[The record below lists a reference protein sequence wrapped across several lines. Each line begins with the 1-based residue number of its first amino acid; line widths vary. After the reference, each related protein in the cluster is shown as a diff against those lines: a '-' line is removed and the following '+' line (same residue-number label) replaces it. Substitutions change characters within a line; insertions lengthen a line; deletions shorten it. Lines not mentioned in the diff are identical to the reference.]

1 MSGKGPLTLGQSKGR
16 SVPARAPHIGER
28 ISAGLRALTDDGLLT
43 GYRGTGAV
51 WAAELGRDA
60 AATRKA
66 MLDAGVIVRPIGT
79 ALAMCPPLTI
89 SDAEID
95 RLIDTMAQALR

>member
-1 MSGKGPLTLGQSKGR
+1 M
-16 SVPARAPHIGER
+16 GER
-28 ISAGLRALTDDGLLT
+28 ISAGLRALTDDGLLA
-43 GYRGTGAV
+43 GYRGDGAV
-51 WAAELGRDA
+51 WGAELGRDA
-60 AATRKA
+60 AGVRKA

-79 ALAMCPPLTI
+79 ALAICPPLVI